1 MAHFVPLHHLHITYR
16 TGLFFITHP
25 PHPTPPRSH
34 WRWTTLQYEPNHT
47 CNTLNSEQILNK
59 SITAP
64 ILYIYNETW
73 QFECKFVRMQTCL
86 KCGFAFWNMYLI
98 KHNAKGGGGDP
109 GDGLDLFCWL
119 EVIHCWVCFV
129 LAGAASLKIKLAK
142 QINHMMRRLADCCY
156 SLPPLHFYWHFF
168 PPSLL
173 KLQLSRHKG
182 PCGLDQMF
190 QAAHFPTLCLM
201 EYSWATRHRST
212 APCRTDQSPLIY

>member
-1 MAHFVPLHHLHITYR
+1 MRLDNLNANFSVCKHASCIALHSEICIWSKSKLKEGEKMTLVMLCWIYFVD
-16 TGLFFITHP
+16 
-25 PHPTPPRSH
+25 
-34 WRWTTLQYEPNHT
+34 
-47 CNTLNSEQILNK
+47 LNSFIG
-59 SITAP
+59 
-64 ILYIYNETW
+64 
-73 QFECKFVRMQTCL
+73 FV
-86 KCGFAFWNMYLI
+86 
-98 KHNAKGGGGDP
+98 
-109 GDGLDLFCWL
+109 
-119 EVIHCWVCFV
+119 FV

-142 QINHMMRRLADCCY
+142 QINHMMRRLADCCC
-156 SLPPLHFYWHFF
+156 SPPPLHFYWHFF